1 MFRVIAF
8 VAGVAAGV
16 ALLLFV
22 IASMSV
28 PTPAFAKAAD
38 GPPSPPQQESGRVF
52 AHPDDLQGM
61 TSLGD
66 EDDPNDGSQ
75 MDLEGNEVTPA
86 LAKYRFDAQGNIYET
101 HAPHTEV
108 PHLGSPTL

>member
-1 MFRVIAF
+1 VVRIIAF

-22 IASMSV
+22 IASISV
-28 PTPAFAKAAD
+28 PAPVSAS
-38 GPPSPPQQESGRVF
+38 GSPTFQARQESGKIF
-52 AHPDDLQGM
+52 THPDDLQGM
-61 TSLGD
+61 PAPGD
-66 EDDPNDGSQ
+66 EDEPDEGAQ
-75 MDLEGNEVTPA
+75 MDLEGDQVTPA

-108 PHLGSPTL
+108 PHLGSPIL